1 MAAHNNILGDLISTC
16 FFSNE
21 HFALYN
27 HIEHIEISTIVDVV
41 LVIVDAPK
49 VIPKHRHVQTHHNCQ
64 TFSILAIVFVSLK

>member
-1 MAAHNNILGDLISTC
+1 MAARDNILGDLISTC

-41 LVIVDAPK
+41 LSLLMYQRSFRNTDMYKLITIA
-49 VIPKHRHVQTHHNCQ
+49 KHSVYWPL
-64 TFSILAIVFVSLK
+64 FLSV